1 MKYYSFF
8 ILAVVVL
15 LFSHCVQ
22 KSYPK
27 TVVFTLTLNDKK
39 DVSSVGIRGNGKPLS
54 WEEDYPMTEL
64 IKDSVYTATIT
75 TVTGYAW
82 GEVKFTVNGEFELKN
97 QENRMISLKE
107 NDTVRYN
114 AFFDR
119 PNEQ

>member
-8 ILAVVVL
+8 ILAVVVFF
-15 LFSHCVQ
+15 FSHCVQ

-27 TVVFTLTLNDKK
+27 TVVFTLTLNGKK

-82 GEVKFTVNGEFELKN
+82 GEVKFTVNSEFELKN
-97 QENRMISLKE
+97 QDNRRITLKE
-107 NDTVRYN
+107 SDTVRYN
-114 AFFDR
+114 AVFDR

>member
-1 MKYYSFF
+1 MKFYSFLTLV
-8 ILAVVVL
+8 IVVL

-27 TVVFTLTLNDKK
+27 TVVFTLTLKDKK

-54 WEEDYPMTEL
+54 WEEDYLMTEL
-64 IKDSVYTATIT
+64 IKDSVYTASIT

-97 QENRMISLKE
+97 QENRRITLKE

-114 AFFDR
+114 AVFDR